1 VHVLYTWGR
10 ARIKHVVFNR
20 AWLEGGG

>member
-1 VHVLYTWGR
+1 VLYTWGR